1 MATVTFQPKSPNQL
15 DSDALMPAPPLP
27 GQEPFVPEPVE
38 EIEDTGL
45 PESLVNS
52 LVFKYLLQ
60 VGEATGRG
68 IAGALCL
75 PSRPVIELLSN
86 MKNQRLVVYKDT
98 GSMGDF
104 IYVMTEEGRDVAKRY
119 MRENSYVGPAPV
131 PLDYY
136 VRSVKAQTIEAEK
149 PRIDQLRDAFGD
161 LLINEAMFQRL
172 GPAICS
178 ARGMLLFGEP
188 GNGKS
193 SIAERITKCFGSTII
208 IPKAIYID
216 GVIINFYDAG
226 THVLVED
233 PAEEAHDTDT
243 DTRWVRIKRPT
254 IVVGGELTMDAL
266 ELRFNPL
273 TKITEPS
280 LQLKS
285 NCGTLVIDD
294 FGRQRV
300 NPDELLN
307 RWIVPLEKRQ
317 DFLTLHTGKKINVPF
332 DQLIIFSTNLEPKD
346 LVDEAFLRRI
356 PYKINVTDP
365 SEEEFRELLRM
376 MSEQVA
382 VEYDEHAIDYLIER
396 WYQATGRPFRCCHP
410 RDLLLQI
417 LNRSLYLGTKARMT
431 EDLFDAACD
440 CYFAML

>member
-1 MATVTFQPKSPNQL
+1 MATVTFQPKTKTDPTEAAAPTAGATP
-15 DSDALMPAPPLP
+15 ALFAPD
-27 GQEPFVPEPVE
+27 PVE
-38 EIEDTGL
+38 ELEDTGL
-45 PESLVNS
+45 PESLVTA
-52 LVFKYLLQ
+52 LLFKYLLQ
-60 VGEATGRG
+60 VGETTGRG
-68 IAGALCL
+68 CAAALCL
-75 PSRPVIELLSN
+75 PSRPIIDLLTY
-86 MKNQRLVVYKDT
+86 MKSQRTVVYKDAGT
-98 GSMGDF
+98 MGDF
-104 IYVMTEEGRDVAKRY
+104 VYVLTEEGRDMAKRY

-136 VRSVKAQTIEAEK
+136 VRSVAAQTIEAEK
-149 PRIDQLRDAFGD
+149 PQHAHLKEAFSD
-161 LLINEAMFQRL
+161 LLINEKMFQRL

-178 ARGMLLFGEP
+178 ARGMLLFGDP

-193 SIAERITKCFGSTII
+193 SIAERITKCFGSSIM
-208 IPKAIYID
+208 IPKALYAD
-216 GVIINFYDAG
+216 GVIINFFDPG
-226 THVLVED
+226 THEPVEEEQAGP
-233 PAEEAHDTDT
+233 PAVDA
-243 DTRWVRIKRPT
+243 DTRWIRIRRPT
-254 IVVGGELTMDAL
+254 ILVGGELTMDAL

-273 TKITEPS
+273 SKITEPS

-317 DFLTLHTGKKINVPF
+317 DFLTLHTGKKIVVPF
-332 DQLIIFSTNLEPKD
+332 DQLVIFATNLEPRD

-365 SEEEFRELLRM
+365 SEAEFRELMRM
-376 MSEQVA
+376 MSQELKVA
-382 VEYDEHAIDYLIER
+382 PNEEAVDYLIEK
-396 WYQATGRPFRCCHP
+396 WYQGTERPFRCCHP

-417 LNRSLYLGTKARMT
+417 RNRASYLDITPKMT
-431 EDLFDAACD
+431 EELFDGACD